1 MKILVQKFGG
11 TSVSSEENRKLVVR
25 KVKRAIEEGYKPV
38 VVVSAMGRKGASYAT
53 DTLLQL
59 VDENFKKEN
68 LLATDALLGCGE
80 IISTVVMCNELY
92 NGDINA
98 IPLTGG
104 LAGIQTDDSYGNAK
118 IVNVDTKKIL
128 ELLQKDIVP
137 VVAGFQGIGK
147 DGFLTTIG
155 RGGSDVSGA
164 ILGAALKAEE
174 VHIYTDVDGIMTADP
189 RIVSEAALIKQI
201 GYEEV
206 FQLADQG
213 AKVIHPRA
221 VEISKKYN
229 IPLVIKN
236 TLSDC
241 EGTVISGRVCDL
253 SSSIIT
259 GIAHIKDRVQI
270 IANYNGKESYVDLFE
285 ILAANNISIDL
296 ISVFPKQKIFTIENK
311 DLDKFKDIVSEIELS
326 YSYVENCSKI
336 AIIGSKMKGVPGV
349 MAKVLKALTRENIE
363 VLQTADSHM
372 TIWCLVEEKDTEKA
386 INLLHKEFNLCE

>member
-1 MKILVQKFGG
+1 
-11 TSVSSEENRKLVVR
+11 
-25 KVKRAIEEGYKPV
+25 
-38 VVVSAMGRKGASYAT
+38 
-53 DTLLQL
+53 
-59 VDENFKKEN
+59 
-68 LLATDALLGCGE
+68 
-80 IISTVVMCNELY
+80 
-92 NGDINA
+92 
-98 IPLTGG
+98 
-104 LAGIQTDDSYGNAK
+104 